1 MAATDQHYRKQRVL
15 DIVFAVSSILM
26 LLSLFWMFWQ
36 DYNRE
41 FKHVQRK
48 FRDVEDEVFLRTMV
62 RSLPDEQRINAID
75 EAEDKLAKAKDKLAK
90 ERVGPDRDIRNAKGK
105 KEIADAKTRSI
116 KADYDSRM
124 SYYDMEVEELGRAQ
138 GELAKAK
145 SAADKGHWKDEVN
158 ELTYTVARLVSE
170 GSRASPSLSTVW
182 PRCGPARRI
191 GRICI
196 SMRG

>member
-62 RSLPDEQRINAID
+62 HSLPDEKRIEAID
-75 EAEDKLAKAKDKLAK
+75 AAEQRLKDAKDQLAK
-90 ERVGPDRDIRNAKGK
+90 ERVGPDRDIRGAKGK
-105 KEIADAKTRSI
+105 KEIA
-116 KADYDSRM
+116 
-124 SYYDMEVEELGRAQ
+124 
-138 GELAKAK
+138 
-145 SAADKGHWKDEVN
+145 
-158 ELTYTVARLVSE
+158 
-170 GSRASPSLSTVW
+170 
-182 PRCGPARRI
+182 
-191 GRICI
+191 
-196 SMRG
+196 